1 MTNTL
6 FLSLKWPC
14 ACSVAPRSTLF
25 HHTLFRQLP
34 NFSHTSDRC
43 THDITMPWCVN
54 FWMYVLTS
62 VFALRLCTL
71 STDFTHECILYISPA
86 CRHVDPHYIWT
97 SSLFNS
103 SLCACI
109 CAYLCVCVCGE
120 QLRYRACRGRELISA
135 EDDCVIW
142 TADQHW
148 GSKWREAGELAR
160 PAAAC

>member
-1 MTNTL
+1 MAVCSGQIVRYSICLWQCNA
-6 FLSLKWPC
+6 FLKAWMFVMEIC
-14 ACSVAPRSTLF
+14 DDD
-25 HHTLFRQLP
+25 
-34 NFSHTSDRC
+34 SHTSDRC
-43 THDITMPWCVN
+43 THDITMPWCMN
-54 FWMYVLTS
+54 FWMYILTS
-62 VFALRLCTL
+62 VFTLRLCTL
-71 STDFTHECILYISPA
+71 STDFAHECILYISPA

-148 GSKWREAGELAR
+148 GSKWREAGELVR